1 MRVREPTSQGPPVED
16 PRVEQLAQEY
26 ARLAEQVAALTEQ
39 LKALQ
44 RSPDGLPLLPG
55 STQQKPEEPQHP
67 PDVRQYSQDVKQAA
81 MDVKQHPQES
91 LLDDMSVDSILAELH
106 RQKLQESSSR
116 QAAPAG
122 RTPYLRMTTPTQQD
136 SPSQQAVPTRQA
148 PSRQAGRVEA
158 PSRQAGRA
166 ETPSRQGSRV
176 ETVSR
181 QEGRVETPPRAQN
194 APPQQAAP
202 LQTEQAPAAP
212 APRES
217 KVGAFI
223 GNVLFYGVMLAL
235 VVGVF
240 VLRSGSGGAPVSFA
254 GYTAQIVLTSSMEEV
269 IPKGSLV
276 ISKQVDPSTLQIGD
290 DITYLVSQTTTIT
303 HRIIGITE
311 RYEDT
316 GQRVFQTQGV
326 MNDAPDKELVPAGNV
341 IGKVVFHSMALGQA
355 ANFVSNNW
363 PILIFLL
370 VLLIVFIKV
379 MQRILRKD
387 PEGAE
392 ETPQKQRKRVRR

>member
-16 PRVEQLAQEY
+16 PRVEQLAREY
-26 ARLAEQVAALTEQ
+26 AQLAEQVAALTEQ
-39 LKALQ
+39 LEALQ

-67 PDVRQYSQDVKQAA
+67 T
-81 MDVKQHPQES
+81 DVKQHPQES

-106 RQKLQESSSR
+106 RQKLQEPSSR
-116 QAAPAG
+116 QAALAG
-122 RTPYLRMTTPTQQD
+122 RTPYLRMTVPTQQD
-136 SPSQQAVPTRQA
+136 SPSQQAAPTRQA

-158 PSRQAGRA
+158 SSRQAGRA

-176 ETVSR
+176 ET
-181 QEGRVETPPRAQN
+181 PPRAQN
-194 APPQQAAP
+194 APTQQAAP

-212 APRES
+212 APRKS

-276 ISKQVDPSTLQIGD
+276 ISEQVDPSTLQIGD

-316 GQRVFQTQGV
+316 GQRGFQTQGV

-387 PEGAE
+387 PEGAD
-392 ETPQKQRKRVRR
+392 ETPQKQRKRVNRRYAAW

>member
-1 MRVREPTSQGPPVED
+1 MRVREPTSQGPPMED

-26 ARLAEQVAALTEQ
+26 AQLAEQVAALTEQ

-44 RSPDGLPLLPG
+44 RSSDGLPLLPG

-67 PDVRQYSQDVKQAA
+67 SDVRQYPQDVKQVVP
-81 MDVKQHPQES
+81 DVKQHPQES

-106 RQKLQESSSR
+106 RQKLQD
-116 QAAPAG
+116 P
-122 RTPYLRMTTPTQQD
+122 
-136 SPSQQAVPTRQA
+136 SPRQAVPTRQTPYLRVTTPTPQA
-148 PSRQAGRVEA
+148 PPSRQTAPTRQASSRQAGRGEA

-166 ETPSRQGSRV
+166 ETPSRQ
-176 ETVSR
+176 
-181 QEGRVETPPRAQN
+181 EGRVETPPRAQN
-194 APPQQAAP
+194 AQQAVP
-202 LQTEQAPAAP
+202 LQAEQVAAAP
-212 APRES
+212 APRKS

-240 VLRSGSGGAPVSFA
+240 VLRSGSGGASVSFA
-254 GYTAQIVLTSSMEEV
+254 GYTAQIVLTSSMEKV

-316 GQRVFQTQGV
+316 GQRGFQTQGV

-341 IGKVVFHSMALGQA
+341 IGKVVFHSIALGQA
-355 ANFVSNNW
+355 ANFFSNNW

-387 PEGAE
+387 PEGAD
-392 ETPQKQRKRVRR
+392 ETPPKQRKRVNRRYSSPSFHD

>member
-1 MRVREPTSQGPPVED
+1 MRVREPTSQGPPMED

-26 ARLAEQVAALTEQ
+26 AQLAEQVAALTEQ

-44 RSPDGLPLLPG
+44 RSPDGLLLLPG
-55 STQQKPEEPQHP
+55 STQQKPEEPQYP
-67 PDVRQYSQDVKQAA
+67 PDGKQYPQYPP
-81 MDVKQHPQES
+81 DVKQHPQES

-106 RQKLQESSSR
+106 RQKLQEPSSR
-116 QAAPAG
+116 QAAPTR
-122 RTPYLRMTTPTQQD
+122 RTPYLRMAAPTQQD
-136 SPSQQAVPTRQA
+136 SPSQQATPTRQA
-148 PSRQAGRVEA
+148 PSRQADRVEA

-176 ETVSR
+176 ETPS
-181 QEGRVETPPRAQN
+181 RAQN

-202 LQTEQAPAAP
+202 HQTEQATAAP
-212 APRES
+212 APRKS

-276 ISKQVDPSTLQIGD
+276 ISKQVDSSTLQIGD

-316 GQRVFQTQGV
+316 GQRGFQTQGV
-326 MNDAPDKELVPAGNV
+326 MNCFRNLCRTILLTRTGRS
-341 IGKVVFHSMALGQA
+341 GSC
-355 ANFVSNNW
+355 SNTMS
-363 PILIFLL
+363 IY
-370 VLLIVFIKV
+370 
-379 MQRILRKD
+379 
-387 PEGAE
+387 
-392 ETPQKQRKRVRR
+392 

>member
-1 MRVREPTSQGPPVED
+1 MRVREPTSQGPPMED

-26 ARLAEQVAALTEQ
+26 AQLAEQVAALTEQ

-67 PDVRQYSQDVKQAA
+67 PDVRQHSQDVKQPA

-106 RQKLQESSSR
+106 RQKLQEPSSR

-136 SPSQQAVPTRQA
+136 SPSQQAAPTRQA

-158 PSRQAGRA
+158 SSRQAGRVEA
-166 ETPSRQGSRV
+166 PS
-176 ETVSR
+176 
-181 QEGRVETPPRAQN
+181 RAQN
-194 APPQQAAP
+194 APSQQAAP
-202 LQTEQAPAAP
+202 LQTEQATAAP
-212 APRES
+212 VPRKS

-290 DITYLVSQTTTIT
+290 DITYLVSQTTTTT

-316 GQRVFQTQGV
+316 GQRGFQTQCV

-387 PEGAE
+387 PGGAE
-392 ETPQKQRKRVRR
+392 KTPQKQRKRVNRR

>member
-1 MRVREPTSQGPPVED
+1 MRVREPTSQGPPMED
-16 PRVEQLAQEY
+16 PRVEQLVQEY
-26 ARLAEQVAALTEQ
+26 AQLAEQVAALTEQ

-55 STQQKPEEPQHP
+55 STQQKPEKPQHP
-67 PDVRQYSQDVKQAA
+67 PDVRQYPQDVKQVVP
-81 MDVKQHPQES
+81 DVKQHPQES

-106 RQKLQESSSR
+106 RQKLQDPSPQQAVSTR
-116 QAAPAG
+116 Q
-122 RTPYLRMTTPTQQD
+122 TPYLRVTTPTPQAP
-136 SPSQQAVPTRQA
+136 PSRQTAPTRQA
-148 PSRQAGRVEA
+148 SSRQAGRGEA

-176 ETVSR
+176 ETASR

-194 APPQQAAP
+194 AQQAVP
-202 LQTEQAPAAP
+202 LQAEQVAAAP
-212 APRES
+212 APRKS

-290 DITYLVSQTTTIT
+290 DITYQVSQTTTIT

-316 GQRVFQTQGV
+316 GQRGFQTQGV

-341 IGKVVFHSMALGQA
+341 IGKVVFHSIALGQA

-387 PEGAE
+387 PEGAD
-392 ETPQKQRKRVRR
+392 ETPPKQRKRVNRR